1 MTSPS
6 SPEQPA
12 LAAAVSGVA
21 AEPAAPH
28 PSASVHRNALWGMSQ
43 QVVTLGST
51 AVTSVLVARSMS
63 VEDFGRFSYAL
74 NLMSLA
80 TTVMVGG
87 LGGLAVKSI
96 LEASRRGTGVLASLL
111 VIREGLALAAYV
123 SLGVIALGAGDRLTT
138 SVSLI
143 ALVTVF
149 ARAADVADLWFQA
162 TLETRRTAAP
172 RIGVILGMLVAKAV
186 LALTVPDLVLFIW
199 LQVLEAV
206 LCAVLVGAGLRRSRP
221 GDVWGAVDRRVVR
234 GLLASSWVLLVSSI
248 FAQVNSRADVLV
260 LQWLRGA
267 VDVAQYSAAARVS
280 EIGYFIPAAYMAAA
294 FPGLLALRR
303 TAGAQAPEYRKAL
316 QRSYTTAFWVGVLL
330 AGVLYLAG
338 PWGITLVFGLEYA
351 PAGEVLR
358 VHVLA
363 LPFVFMA
370 AVFSKWILAE
380 SLYWASLLRH
390 GLGAV
395 ANVVLNLVWVPAYGI
410 QGAAWATVVSYVLAS
425 YLSCLVG
432 ARTRAAG
439 AQMTRA
445 ILAPVLFLVSKVVRT
460 P

>member
-1 MTSPS
+1 MTSS
-6 SPEQPA
+6 SSSERPTG
-12 LAAAVSGVA
+12 AATEPGVA
-21 AEPAAPH
+21 ARPVAPG
-28 PSASVHRNALWGMSQ
+28 SSGSVHRNALWGMSQ

-80 TTVMVGG
+80 TTIMVGG

-111 VIREGLALAAYV
+111 VIREGLALVAYV
-123 SLGVIALGAGDRLTT
+123 SLGAIALSAGDRLTT

-143 ALVTVF
+143 ALLTVF

-172 RIGVILGMLVAKAV
+172 RIGVILGMLVVKAV
-186 LALTVPDLVLFIW
+186 LAITVPDLVLFIW
-199 LQVLEAV
+199 LQVLEALV
-206 LCAVLVGAGLRRSRP
+206 CAALVGAGLRRSHP
-221 GDVWGAVDRRVVR
+221 AGIWGAVDRRVVR
-234 GLLASSWVLLVSSI
+234 GLLGSSWILLVSSL

-267 VDVAQYSAAARVS
+267 ADVAQYSAAARVS
-280 EIGYFIPAAYMAAA
+280 EIGYFIPAVYMAAA
-294 FPGLLALRR
+294 FPGLIALRR
-303 TAGAQAPEYRKAL
+303 TAGERAPEYRDAL
-316 QRSYTTAFWVGVLL
+316 QRAYTIAFWVGTLL
-330 AGVLYLAG
+330 AGLLYAVG
-338 PWGITLVFGLEYA
+338 PWGITLVFGPEYA
-351 PAGEVLR
+351 EAGDVLR

-380 SLYWASLLRH
+380 ALYWASLFRH

-395 ANVVLNLVWVPAYGI
+395 ANVTLNLVWVPMYGI

-432 ARTRAAG
+432 GRTRVAG
-439 AQMTRA
+439 VQMTRA